1 MQIPYKMQKP
11 GTTIAA
17 VGSALVDMCLLEND
31 AFLQTTG
38 AAKGGMTLVDATA
51 IQNILKASSKKP
63 AIVPGGSACNTILG
77 IGKLGAETRFIGKRG
92 NDELGKLFED
102 GLRNHNVKPVLFT
115 TDTTPTG
122 HVLSV
127 ITPDAQR
134 TMFSY
139 LGASAETDPASITP
153 DLFENVALVHLEGY
167 LLFNEKLMMSIL
179 KAVKTAGAMV
189 SLDLASFTVVEV
201 AKKLLDDI
209 CKEYVDIVIANEDEA
224 RVFTGT
230 TDEARALDILA
241 QKSPLA
247 VLKVGKRGSFIA
259 HENKRVAVKPMG
271 DGTAIDTTGAGDLW
285 AAGFLYGLM
294 NGMTLEKCGQLGS
307 ACGYEVCQ
315 VVGAS
320 IPEDGWKRI
329 RKFI

>member
-11 GTTIAA
+11 KTVIAA
-17 VGSALVDMCLLEND
+17 VGSALVDMCLLED
-31 AFLQTTG
+31 EAFLKTTQ

-51 IQNILKASSKKP
+51 IQNILARSKVKP

-77 IGKLGAETRFIGKRG
+77 IGKLGAETQFIGKRG
-92 NDELGKLFED
+92 KDELGELFES
-102 GLRNHNVKPVLFT
+102 GLIAHNVKPVLFKS
-115 TDTTPTG
+115 DNTPTG

-139 LGASAETDPASITP
+139 LGASAETDPDSITSE
-153 DLFENVALVHLEGY
+153 LFTNTALVHLEGY

-179 KAVKTAGAMV
+179 KAVKKAGAMV
-189 SLDLASFTVVEV
+189 SLDLASFTVVEA
-201 AKKLLDDI
+201 AKKLIEDI

-224 RVFTGT
+224 RVFTGSSL
-230 TDEARALDILA
+230 ESSALDILA
-241 QKSPLA
+241 SKAPLA

-259 HENKRVAVKPMG
+259 HGDKRVAIQPMG
-271 DGTAIDTTGAGDLW
+271 SGKAIDTTGAGDLW

-294 NGMTLEKCGQLGS
+294 HGMSLENSGRLGS

-320 IPEDGWKRI
+320 IPDDGWKRI